1 MPARYEIDLAHVDM
15 LNAIRTEDQMR
26 AYLDE
31 YIHGVKDHEEFLDR
45 KVGARRMKELRR
57 NASIVEGYR

>member
-1 MPARYEIDLAHVDM
+1 ARYEIDLAHVDM
-15 LNAIRTEDQMR
+15 LNAIRTDAQMR

-31 YIHGVKDHEEFLDR
+31 FVFGVSDHEEFLDR
-45 KVGARRMKELRR
+45 KVGAARMKELRR